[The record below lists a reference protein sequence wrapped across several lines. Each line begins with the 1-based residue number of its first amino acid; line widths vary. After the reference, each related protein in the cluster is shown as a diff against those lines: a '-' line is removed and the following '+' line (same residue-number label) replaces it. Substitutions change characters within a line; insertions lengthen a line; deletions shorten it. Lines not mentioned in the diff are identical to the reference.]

1 MSDFNYKLEE
11 SLFPLIEKINNPI
24 ILELGVQQ
32 GRSTKKFLEICEKN
46 NGKLFSVDIDDCS
59 NVSKSNNWK
68 FFKTR
73 DDNFEFI
80 KTQIPNEIDI
90 LFIDTLHEAEHV
102 KKLIYAYYPL
112 IKKNGYIFIDDI
124 SHLPYLKNKIRDNF
138 YCEINNK
145 ETLELLISIYS
156 ENYNNFDLSFSFVSS
171 GLAIIKKKNDS
182 EIINHK
188 KINDRSMS
196 LKNILRKL
204 WRKIKKD

>member
-11 SLFPLIEKINNPI
+11 SLFPLIEKIDNPI

>member
-11 SLFPLIEKINNPI
+11 SLFPLIEKIDNPI

-124 SHLPYLKNKIRDNF
+124 SFLPYLKNKIRDNF

>member
-11 SLFPLIEKINNPI
+11 SLFPLIEKIDNPI

-124 SHLPYLKNKIRDNF
+124 SYLPYLKNKIRDNF

-171 GLAIIKKKNDS
+171 GLAIIKKKNDG